1 MATISKSLLIN
12 TPLEFY
18 NVIKDKPYIVNSD
31 KLLTQFRDY
40 MSLYINGC
48 NCSRTETYNNA
59 LNLYKKLGT
68 LDSNISNQLKE
79 SIDCG
84 RIVFT
89 LSGAFIFE
97 I

>member
-1 MATISKSLLIN
+1 MATITKSLLIN

-18 NVIKDKPYIVNSD
+18 NVIKDKPFIVNGD

-48 NCSRTETYNNA
+48 NCSRAETYNNA
-59 LNLYKKLGT
+59 LNLYKKLGSI
-68 LDSNISNQLKE
+68 DVDISKQLKE
-79 SIDCG
+79 SLDCG
-84 RIVFT
+84 RIIFN
-89 LSGAFIFE
+89 LSGVFIFE